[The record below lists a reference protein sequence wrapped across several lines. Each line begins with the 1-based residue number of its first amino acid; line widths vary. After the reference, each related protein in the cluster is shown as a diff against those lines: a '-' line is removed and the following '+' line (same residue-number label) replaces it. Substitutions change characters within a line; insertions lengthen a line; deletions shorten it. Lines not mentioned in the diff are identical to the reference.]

1 MFRDVGALSHAKIVE
16 LSYICNRFLCFLY
29 LINISHPRLVLPE
42 IFLYFRMYLF
52 TFCLASMRVGSVR
65 KGSRNFVTEWVNPHP
80 VGGTHPPTP
89 VCERKS
95 KKNRRKRHFSPEK
108 HCIFAIFNRI
118 WGLRIRG
125 VFSRKS
131 LRVGGYPHPQTPSP
145 IYGRIPQKGFWNPP

>member
-1 MFRDVGALSHAKIVE
+1 MFREVGVLSHAKIVE

-52 TFCLASMRVGSVR
+52 MFCLASMRVGSVR

-89 VCERKS
+89 VCAAA
-95 KKNRRKRHFSPEK
+95 N
-108 HCIFAIFNRI
+108 AIFRLKNT
-118 WGLRIRG
+118 
-125 VFSRKS
+125 VFLPFLIGFGGYGFSN
-131 LRVGGYPHPQTPSP
+131 LRVWGVPTPPTPSP
-145 IYGRIPQKGFWNPP
+145 IYGRIPQKCFWNPP